1 MKVYPARKILDRAQ
15 LVMLLARRGA
25 SKILPGR
32 KEGCRGLRS
41 VGNFGSGDA
50 REIELGFRGQLQ
62 LLFPEGNRLF
72 PGPSLH
78 SMTAEARDL
87 ILDQS
92 NEKMY
97 ILFVGRKKIANPGQD
112 RAG

>member
-32 KEGCRGLRS
+32 KEGCRGLRP
-41 VGNFGSGDA
+41 VGNF
-50 REIELGFRGQLQ
+50 EIELGFRGQLK
-62 LLFPEGNRLF
+62 LLFPEGNRLL